1 MAMNKVQFQPGLSL
15 RDFME
20 RYGDEQSCLEAVARS
35 KWPCGF
41 RCRRCGSDRN
51 RRFARQGQSIR
62 QCSACGK
69 QESVLANTV
78 FAETKL
84 PLRTWFMAMYFL
96 VTTKNNVSALELK
109 RHLGTCYRT
118 AWRMKHKLMEA
129 MATCEAS
136 RVLKGRIEMDD
147 AYLGGE
153 LQGGKVGRGSENKQ
167 AFIVA
172 VSTTPDGRPREVV
185 FEPVRSFSKVAVQQF
200 ARKRLAPGCDVYT
213 DCLSSFQALEED
225 HAHTQVRSND
235 PRKAAKA
242 DCMKWVNTVL
252 GNVKRSL
259 DGTYHAIKVTPYA
272 GRYLREAMWRFNRRF
287 DLPSMLTLLLADACR
302 CKHWSESDL
311 RAVSAV
317 C

>member
-1 MAMNKVQFQPGLSL
+1 MAMNKVQFQRGLSL
-15 RDFME
+15 GEFMAS
-20 RYGDEQSCLEAVARS
+20 YGDEQSCLDAVARS
-35 KWPCGF
+35 KWPGGF
-41 RCRRCGSDRN
+41 RCRRCGATQCRQ
-51 RRFARQGQSIR
+51 FTRQGQSIR
-62 QCSACGK
+62 QCSGCGK

-136 RVLKGRIEMDD
+136 RVLAGRIEMDD

-153 LQGGKVGRGSENKQ
+153 LQGGKPGRGSENKQ
-167 AFIVA
+167 AFIAA
-172 VSTTPDGRPREVV
+172 VSTTPDGRPLEVV
-185 FEPVRSFSKVAVQQF
+185 LEPVASFSKAAVQQF
-200 ARKRLAPGCDVYT
+200 ARARLAPGCDVYT
-213 DCLSSFQALEED
+213 DRLSAFEALEEG
-225 HAHTQVRSND
+225 HAHTQVRCKD

-259 DGTYHAIKVTPYA
+259 DGTYHAIKVTRYA

-287 DLPSMLTLLLADACR
+287 DLPGMLALLVADAVR
-302 CKHWSESDL
+302 CKHSSERQL